1 MNKRFVVSDWRKGVW
16 MEYPTAK
23 EAVTKARSL
32 SRMWRRCGFPHF
44 VSVTCIFNGCFD
56 HGTLLHYIVD

>member
-23 EAVTKARSL
+23 EAVTKARSV
-32 SRMWRRCGFPHF
+32 SRMWKRCGFPHF
-44 VSVTCIFNGCFD
+44 VTVTCIFSGQFI
-56 HGTLLHYIVD
+56 HETQFRYIVD